1 MCTISSV
8 MTEGRV
14 DAVIPRSPRHMG
26 SYRRRPVS
34 GPQDDVFL
42 DDEPWVEQDG
52 HDQGDD
58 ILDAYFDGTYQFFP
72 HVLTFILHRLHF
84 PRLVSHHRHTYRQC
98 VPISRGHLAEAL
110 C

>member
-14 DAVIPRSPRHMG
+14 DAVIPRSPCHTG

-52 HDQGDD
+52 LNQEDD
-58 ILDAYFDGTYQFFP
+58 ILDAYFDGMY
-72 HVLTFILHRLHF
+72 
-84 PRLVSHHRHTYRQC
+84 
-98 VPISRGHLAEAL
+98 
-110 C
+110 

>member
-14 DAVIPRSPRHMG
+14 DAVIPRSPCHMG

-58 ILDAYFDGTYQFFP
+58 ILDAYFDGMYRSFFR
-72 HVLTFILHRLHF
+72 HVATIFM
-84 PRLVSHHRHTYRQC
+84 
-98 VPISRGHLAEAL
+98 IS
-110 C
+110 